1 VFDSFSFIIIV
12 ILLFISAQYNFS
24 IIAAFILLI
33 YFLWTP
39 SWWNLILVGV
49 FVFSI
54 EMTGGSLAGSGY
66 LIAVILLV
74 VLLVSNIFIKKKPKD
89 ESEPD
94 FSDFSKLFGGGGGM

>member
-1 VFDSFSFIIIV
+1 MFDSFSFIIII

-24 IIAAFILLI
+24 LIAAFILLI

-39 SWWNLILVGV
+39 SWWNLALIGI

-54 EMTGGSLAGSGY
+54 EITGGSLAGSGY

-74 VLLVSNIFIKKKPKD
+74 VLLISNIFIKKKPRE

-94 FSDFSKLFGGGGGM
+94 FSDLSKLFGGGGA